1 MQRTNV
7 LSYLEDNIA
16 SCSDKLSFCSDE
28 RQMTFKEV
36 YDESRSIGSL
46 LCKKGYSNEPV
57 VVFMSKSAREVAAF
71 FGCIYAGCSYV
82 PIDPEMPDFR
92 IRLILKNL
100 SPKVILTDKE
110 TLPEVE
116 KCEFSGE
123 ILLYEDISKEGE
135 DSKALALVRERQLD
149 TDPIYVVFTSG
160 STGIPK
166 GVVANHRSVIDYVE
180 NLSEELHFSSET
192 IFGSQTPLY
201 FDACLKELYP
211 TLKFGAC
218 TWLIPRNL
226 FSFPIKLVEYLN
238 EHKINT
244 ICWVVSALTMISSM
258 KTFEKV
264 VPEYLTNIAFGS
276 EVFPIKQFE
285 LWRNALPNAS
295 FTNLYGPTEA
305 TGMSCFFHVDRE
317 RHFEPDE
324 PIPIGRPFKNTEIML
339 LSEDGKL
346 VDKGETGE
354 ICIRGTCLTLGYFND
369 YQRTDEVFVQNPL
382 NDRYHELI
390 YKTGDL
396 GRLNENN
403 ELIFISRKDYQI
415 KHMGHRIELSEIEVI
430 ADEYDG
436 IGMSAASYDKEK
448 GKISL
453 FYQGDASEKDVV
465 LFLKEH
471 LPRYMLPNRT
481 VKLDKLPFTANGKID
496 RKSLQDM

>member
-57 VVFMSKSAREVAAF
+57 VVFMPKKPETVTAF
-71 FGCIYAGCSYV
+71 FGVIYSGNFYV
-82 PIDPEMPDFR
+82 PIDSEMPDFR

-100 SPKVILTDKE
+100 SPKVILTDKV

-135 DSKALALVRERQLD
+135 DTDALALVRERQLD

-276 EVFPIKQFE
+276 EVFLIKQFE
-285 LWRNALPNAS
+285 LWRNALPTAS

-346 VDKGETGE
+346 VDKGETG
-354 ICIRGTCLTLGYFND
+354 
-369 YQRTDEVFVQNPL
+369 
-382 NDRYHELI
+382 
-390 YKTGDL
+390 
-396 GRLNENN
+396 
-403 ELIFISRKDYQI
+403 
-415 KHMGHRIELSEIEVI
+415 
-430 ADEYDG
+430 
-436 IGMSAASYDKEK
+436 
-448 GKISL
+448 
-453 FYQGDASEKDVV
+453 
-465 LFLKEH
+465 
-471 LPRYMLPNRT
+471 
-481 VKLDKLPFTANGKID
+481 
-496 RKSLQDM
+496 